1 MLMTVFSRLAE
12 FFGNTKPAAPAAED
26 GFAPRAKFRVAVVDF
41 LDNVESIGGE
51 NTAQILREFPDF
63 EVLFLDEPFNKNFLN
78 LESRTLFDLL
88 DKGQALLDKTEA
100 DVLIWGCRE
109 NNKIR
114 LNFQTDRQYEK
125 DDNTFVSLLD
135 SLYLPTELFNA
146 PQNFPSAVKTLL
158 HGAVISAV
166 SPTDNNM
173 RIHRRYLLKKDIRL
187 LSRDN
192 SAKRLAVSYMPYIM
206 NFLGIIYLSYAFDS
220 DDGKDFKVTSML
232 FATAIKHQDLIDSSL
247 HLGCIYYHLG
257 QLNDCAGRYQNKRLS
272 RYFKDAVSNYRQAQ
286 RYLGKYTYPYDYGC
300 ISYKLSHLFF
310 NYWKQ
315 KEDIQALR
323 DAVSQ
328 LREVEKIFSYSQFP
342 EFWASVQGELGYLLS
357 LLGSIT
363 KSSDICQLAINCYR
377 NQQKIITEKRDPLI
391 WASTQESIGSINYKL
406 GAEHSSRVHLE
417 DALEC
422 FHDALYIYENIS
434 RADKIKQML
443 TAIARTDNELRAL

>member
-1 MLMTVFSRLAE
+1 MTVFSRLAK
-12 FFGNTKPAAPAAED
+12 FFGSAKTAAPAVETD
-26 GFAPRAKFRVAVVDF
+26 FASGQKFRVVVIDF
-41 LDNVESIGGE
+41 QDNVESIGGE
-51 NTAQILREFPDF
+51 NAVKILQSFDDF
-63 EVLFLDEPFNKNFLN
+63 EVLFFDEPFNKSFLN

-88 DKGQALLDKTEA
+88 DKGQTLLERTGA

-109 NNKIR
+109 NDKIR
-114 LNFQTDRQYEK
+114 LNFQTGKQYEK
-125 DDNTFVSLLD
+125 DDDTFVSLLD
-135 SLYLPTELFNA
+135 SLYLPAELFNA

-158 HGAVISAV
+158 HGAVVSAISPA
-166 SPTDNNM
+166 DNNM

-192 SAKRLAVSYMPYIM
+192 SAKRLAVGYMPYIM

-220 DDGKDFKVTSML
+220 EDGKDFKVTSML
-232 FATAIKHQDLIDSSL
+232 FATAVKHQDLIDSPL
-247 HLGCIYYHLG
+247 HLGCIYCHLG
-257 QLNDCAGRYQNKRLS
+257 QLNDCAGRYQTKRLS
-272 RYFKDAVSNYRQAQ
+272 RYFKDAVTNYRQAQ
-286 RYLGKYTYPYDYGC
+286 RYLGKYTYPYDYGY

-342 EFWASVQGELGYLLS
+342 EFWAVVQGELGYLLS
-357 LLGSIT
+357 ILGNIT
-363 KSSDICQLAINCYR
+363 KSIDICQLAINSYR
-377 NQQKIITEKRDPLI
+377 NQQKIITEKRDPLV
-391 WASTQESIGSINYKL
+391 WAATQESIGSINYKI
-406 GAEHSSRVHLE
+406 GIEHTSRVHLE

-443 TAIARTDNELRAL
+443 TAIARTDNELRLL